1 MTHREQSATTNMTY
15 LKTIWIN
22 LWILDLL
29 ITNSHWW
36 LDNSKVLLIVK
47 GLVQRVRIL
56 ISRECENAFPCVVN
70 RELEKPKC
78 IVHGLVISPFENYR

>member
-1 MTHREQSATTNMTY
+1 MTY

-36 LDNSKVLLIVK
+36 LDNSKVVLIVK
-47 GLVQRVRIL
+47 GLVQTVRIL
-56 ISRECENAFPCVVN
+56 ICRECSVKMHF
-70 RELEKPKC
+70 
-78 IVHGLVISPFENYR
+78 LVLLTGNLKKLSV